1 MRVKLYLPYVFCSFL
16 SGLFV
21 FSPSLSAQSLSES
34 LVMAYESHPDIQA
47 ARADLRALDENIA
60 IARGSQRPTVSLSVE
75 TGYEK
80 QESNLDSADRSRAD
94 TTGALSL
101 SQTVYDSGAMRA
113 STDQAEANV
122 RSGRSA
128 LQEAE
133 QAVFLNTVTSYM
145 DVARDQ
151 AVVELRQKNVARLT
165 RQLEA
170 TNDRFELGE
179 VTRTDVAQAQSSLSQ
194 ARADLVNARGQ
205 LEISRNDYEQHVG
218 NRPAGSLSTT
228 PDITLALPESREAA
242 LEMALANN
250 PTIHSAA
257 HNYRSARQQIEIRR
271 AGLLPSATVSSSL
284 TREDNSVARGSRGTG
299 AALGLTFS
307 IPIYQA
313 GVAEAQLRQSRSS
326 AAAAGHRL
334 QTARRQITSQV
345 TSAWERYVSS
355 LSVIQATQ
363 EGLEASRI
371 ALEGVEQESQ
381 VGARTVLDVLNAE
394 QEVLDDEVSLV
405 RAKRDSIVARFQL
418 VQATGGLTFNAL
430 NLETIDAGINA
441 TIDPYDPD
449 VHYRQARDRFSGWG
463 DESDETYPE
472 E

>member
-1 MRVKLYLPYVFCSFL
+1 MRVKYYLPYVFCSFL

-47 ARADLRALDENIA
+47 ARADLRALDESIA
-60 IARGSQRPTVSLSVE
+60 IARGSQRPSVSLSVE

-101 SQTVYDSGAMRA
+101 SQTVYDSGAMNA

-257 HNYRSARQQIEIRR
+257 HSYRSARQQIEIRR

-299 AALGLTFS
+299 AAFGLTFS

-430 NLETIDAGINA
+430 NLDTIDAGID
-441 TIDPYDPD
+441 TYDPD
-449 VHYRQARDRFSGWG
+449 VHYKQARDRFSGWG
-463 DESDETYPE
+463 DESDEIYPE

>member
-1 MRVKLYLPYVFCSFL
+1 MRVKYYLPYVFCSFL

-47 ARADLRALDENIA
+47 ARADLRALNESIA

-101 SQTVYDSGAMRA
+101 SQTVYDSGAMNA

-218 NRPAGSLSTT
+218 ARPAGSLSTT
-228 PDITLALPESREAA
+228 PDITLALPENREAA

-250 PTIHSAA
+250 PTIHNAA
-257 HNYRSARQQIEIRR
+257 HSYRSARQQIEIRR

-299 AALGLTFS
+299 ASLGLTFS

-394 QEVLDDEVSLV
+394 QEVLDDEVALV

-430 NLETIDAGINA
+430 NLEAINA
-441 TIDPYDPD
+441 AINPYDPD
-449 VHYRQARDRFSGWG
+449 VHYMQARDRFSGWG
-463 DESDETYPE
+463 DESDEIYPE

>member
-1 MRVKLYLPYVFCSFL
+1 MRVKYYLPYVFCSFL

-47 ARADLRALDENIA
+47 ARADLRALDESIA
-60 IARGSQRPTVSLSVE
+60 IARGAQRPSVSLSVE

-101 SQTVYDSGAMRA
+101 SQTVYDSGAMNA

-228 PDITLALPESREAA
+228 PDITLALPESRETA

-250 PTIHSAA
+250 PTIHSAS
-257 HNYRSARQQIEIRR
+257 HSYRSARQQIEIRR

-299 AALGLTFS
+299 AAFGLTFS

-430 NLETIDAGINA
+430 NLEAINGGIN
-441 TIDPYDPD
+441 PYDPD

-463 DESDETYPE
+463 EEGDEIYPE